1 VDNFM
6 MALIASIFTSNV
18 LLTQFL
24 GICPVMGVSK
34 SWNRVYG
41 LSLTAVIVMV
51 PSLIL
56 AYTLETLIIVPLE
69 ITYLSFLIH
78 GVMVVVLMNLL
89 ENLLRTFAKKL
100 FVFVQ
105 PFFPL
110 LYLNSLVIGAI
121 LSLIQNELSF
131 VAMLGYALGAPIGFA
146 MIFIAFSAIR
156 ERILLHNRVPRSF
169 QGSAIALLI
178 LAFIAMA
185 MMAFTGLV

>member
-1 VDNFM
+1 MDNFM

-56 AYTLETLIIVPLE
+56 AYTLETLVIVPLE

-89 ENLLRTFAKKL
+89 ENLFRTFAKKL

-105 PFFPL
+105 PFFP
-110 LYLNSLVIGAI
+110 
-121 LSLIQNELSF
+121 
-131 VAMLGYALGAPIGFA
+131 
-146 MIFIAFSAIR
+146 AF
-156 ERILLHNRVPRSF
+156 
-169 QGSAIALLI
+169 
-178 LAFIAMA
+178 
-185 MMAFTGLV
+185 